1 MLNFVPCQRAD
12 KGLAILCL
20 QHREAV
26 MGSYQHPSA
35 FRPID
40 LEVIDRVYEVAWEVV
55 KAQDLY
61 RDSETD
67 DERRQRLRKMI
78 FIFAKPNNVDFDELC
93 DQVLTNLTEP
103 WAVPPRKRRPPPKVS
118 T

>member
-1 MLNFVPCQRAD
+1 
-12 KGLAILCL
+12 
-20 QHREAV
+20 
-26 MGSYQHPSA
+26 MGSYKHPSA

-40 LEVIDRVYEVAWEVV
+40 LEIIDRVFEVAWETI

-61 RDSETD
+61 RDVNK
-67 DERRQRLRKMI
+67 DEERKQRLRRML
-78 FIFAKPNNVDFDELC
+78 FVFAKPNNVDFDQLC

-103 WAVPPRKRRPPPKVS
+103 WIVPPRKRRSPKVG